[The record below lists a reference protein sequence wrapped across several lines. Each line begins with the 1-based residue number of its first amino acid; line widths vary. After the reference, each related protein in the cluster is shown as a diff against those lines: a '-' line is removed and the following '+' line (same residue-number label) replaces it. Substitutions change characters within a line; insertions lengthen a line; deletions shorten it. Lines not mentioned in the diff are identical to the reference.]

1 MPPNRLILAT
11 GSEEL
16 DRYYQDL
23 AEDGKIEVSARVF
36 YREAVSDAVKR
47 NEADTLLISAYL
59 EGTKDLAD
67 VVFEARLSGLRVVFL
82 AGDMPR
88 QSQLIKDLIAMGV
101 YDILFYGEDRALGVE
116 EIDSCLAMPR
126 TFAQV
131 LKECSVTAR
140 PQPKKDFFALF
151 RRFTDVLR
159 ARDEHTEALQKP
171 PEGESAGASSEPIKL
186 AGAGAERHPKKKA
199 HRVQKVQDVPLLSEP
214 ADASMPLEKPVVAVW
229 SPAACGKTFVSIALA
244 RALAGRGVKVGL
256 VDLDTYKQSV
266 HTYLN
271 LPKGEDALGEV
282 LSPAIVVTDGPFGIE
297 AQGVTCFSRD
307 PELERLELQ
316 PHQLERFLN
325 SPDVDV
331 DLFVC
336 DMPSDLPD
344 WARMVLSSAQVKVL
358 VADPDPAHMA
368 VVRREMPK
376 VPWDHVVL
384 NRAKQ
389 GAVSWTGIKPAVV
402 LSENATGDEA
412 LKGVEA
418 LASAVEKSLGQRQSG
433 VPAGSALAGQGCGG
447 VRGADE
453 AGKPGAQRGPE
464 KRKNAQPTAA
474 AGKARAPAN

>member
-23 AEDGKIEVSARVF
+23 AEDGKIQVSARVF

-59 EGTKDLAD
+59 EGTKDLVD

-88 QSQLIKDLIAMGV
+88 HSQVVKDLIAMGV
-101 YDILFYGEDRALGVE
+101 YDILFYGEDRALEVE
-116 EIDSCLAMPR
+116 EIDSCLATPR

-131 LKECSVTAR
+131 LKECLISAR

-151 RRFTDVLR
+151 RRFADALKAKDGR
-159 ARDEHTEALQKP
+159 TEALQKP
-171 PEGESAGASSEPIKL
+171 PEGESAEASSGPVEP
-186 AGAGAERHPKKKA
+186 ASTGAQRRPKKKA
-199 HRVQKVQDVPLLSEP
+199 HRVQKVQDVPLLNEP
-214 ADASMPLEKPVVAVW
+214 AGASIPLEKPVVAVW

-244 RALAGRGVKVGL
+244 RALVRRGVKVGL

-271 LPKGEDALGEV
+271 LPRGEDSLGEV

-297 AQGVTCFSRD
+297 AEGVTCFTRD
-307 PELERLELQ
+307 PELERLEVQ

-325 SPDVDV
+325 SPDVGV
-331 DLFVC
+331 DIFVC

-344 WARMVLSSAQVKVL
+344 WAGMVLRSARVKVL
-358 VADPDPAHMA
+358 VADPDLAHMA
-368 VVRREMPK
+368 VVRREMARA
-376 VPWDHVVL
+376 PWDYVVL
-384 NRAKQ
+384 NRAKE
-389 GAVSWTGIKPAVV
+389 GVSESWIKPAVV
-402 LSENATGDEA
+402 LPEDGTGEEA
-412 LKGVEA
+412 EKGVEA
-418 LASAVEKSLGQRQSG
+418 LASAVEKSIREHQGS
-433 VPAGSALAGQGCGG
+433 VPAGSAALGQKGDR
-447 VRGADE
+447 VRGPDE
-453 AGKPGAQRGPE
+453 TGKPEPEGGPE
-464 KRKNAQPTAA
+464 TRRSAQPAA
-474 AGKARAPAN
+474 AVGKARAPLR